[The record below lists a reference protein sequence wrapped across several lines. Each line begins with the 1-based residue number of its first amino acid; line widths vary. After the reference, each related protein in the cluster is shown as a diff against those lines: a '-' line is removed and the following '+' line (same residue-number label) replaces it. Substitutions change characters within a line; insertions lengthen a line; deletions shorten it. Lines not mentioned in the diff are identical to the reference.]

1 MIMKRMKIN
10 FAMLA
15 MLIGVTA
22 AFAFKAPVPTAL
34 ANSLWKFN
42 GGDATVAS
50 NYSATTGV
58 PCSGS
63 DAICEISAPADP
75 VNSSQPAIDS
85 GLQSRIEDMDTSNH
99 DVFLQND

>member
-1 MIMKRMKIN
+1 MKRMKIN

-15 MLIGVTA
+15 MLVGATA
-22 AFAFKAPVPTAL
+22 AFAFKAPSPTPL

-58 PCSGS
+58 PCAGS

-75 VNSSQPAIDS
+75 GNSNQPAIDT

-99 DVFLQND
+99 DVFLKSN